1 MKKAALAAFALLAIL
16 MASMLMPCAPTA
28 LDSSSPVLGA
38 PTDTSSG
45 SDSYILDNG
54 KGGVEGKVTMRDSP
68 VESYTIT
75 FEEVE
80 LNEEGGTSL
89 TGLTYTREINN
100 TNGEYAVQ
108 LSPGQYNAKAI
119 STSKEV
125 VSYPTVIKV
134 TEGQWNS
141 NVDFQFVRSY
151 SFHGNVSYKDMKVS
165 GVTVSLAPIGG
176 TSKNVTL
183 TDDDGHYQFNDLTG
197 GVYELLFQKSGFSDE
212 RQIIDITVHP
222 YFNTQMQ
229 RTGLPGINGF
239 ILEYDFQH
247 SMMILGLAG
256 MIAMIAISLAVR
268 YYLTRNP
275 NMILN
280 DDVKEKSEE

>member
-1 MKKAALAAFALLAIL
+1 MKKAAVAAFALLAVL
-16 MASMLMPCAPTA
+16 LASVLMPCALTA
-28 LDSSSPVLGA
+28 QDSSSPVLGA
-38 PTDTSSG
+38 SSSANSG
-45 SDSYILDNG
+45 SDPDNLEAG
-54 KGGVEGKVTMRDSP
+54 KGGVRGVAMMRNSPITEYTLEFVDIDSNPLESISFDIVDNEGKYS
-68 VESYTIT
+68 
-75 FEEVE
+75 VE
-80 LNEEGGTSL
+80 LDPGRYNVSAITPKEKVT
-89 TGLTYTREINN
+89 
-100 TNGEYAVQ
+100 
-108 LSPGQYNAKAI
+108 LSKPI
-119 STSKEV
+119 EV
-125 VSYPTVIKV
+125 V
-134 TEGQWNS
+134 ENQW
-141 NVDFQFVRSY
+141 VEETDFQFVNSY
-151 SFHGNVSYKDMKVS
+151 SFHGNVSYSGMKLS